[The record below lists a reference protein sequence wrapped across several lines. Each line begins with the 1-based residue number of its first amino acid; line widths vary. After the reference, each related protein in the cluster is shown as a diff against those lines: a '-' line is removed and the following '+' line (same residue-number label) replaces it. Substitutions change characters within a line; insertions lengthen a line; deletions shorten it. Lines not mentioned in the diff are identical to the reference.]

1 MQLFWY
7 FFARREIP
15 KSDGDS
21 KGDDEKKNKGENA
34 MSEPSQ
40 GATAMEVDWKKASF

>member
-1 MQLFWY
+1 MVLGF
-7 FFARREIP
+7 FFARKEIP
-15 KSDGDS
+15 KSDS
-21 KGDDEKKNKGENA
+21 KGEDEKKNKGENA